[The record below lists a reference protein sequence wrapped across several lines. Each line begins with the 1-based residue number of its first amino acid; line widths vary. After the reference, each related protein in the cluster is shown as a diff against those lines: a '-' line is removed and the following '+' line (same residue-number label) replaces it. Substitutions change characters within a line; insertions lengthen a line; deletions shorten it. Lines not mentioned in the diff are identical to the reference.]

1 VGLDAIP
8 LKEGSEDGPTGS
20 TSRPVPLLVWR
31 ETQSHTTSGVWG
43 AVPYPL
49 SHTRGDPVPNPTNV
63 CGTAPVFPPWGAPSR
78 HSGSSG
84 WRSST
89 NLGEK
94 RNTPQPHLRAPRWGL
109 QTGRSTKVVLSR
121 SGTNGKA
128 YPLAHPR
135 ERLLSCSAPR
145 GLQVD
150 HLRLG
155 PERSIPSAHQGRAE
169 QSLANLGGQ

>member
-1 VGLDAIP
+1 MGRSRQAQRLERMAQLDKSGGETKHPSTP
-8 LKEGSEDGPTGS
+8 LTGS
-20 TSRPVPLLVWR
+20 K
-31 ETQSHTTSGVWG
+31 
-43 AVPYPL
+43 A
-49 SHTRGDPVPNPTNV
+49 
-63 CGTAPVFPPWGAPSR
+63 
-78 HSGSSG
+78 
-84 WRSST
+84 
-89 NLGEK
+89 
-94 RNTPQPHLRAPRWGL
+94 GL

-128 YPLAHPR
+128 YTLAHPR

-155 PERSIPSAHQGRAE
+155 PEGSIPSAHQGRPE